1 MPPYKYIFVDLDDT
15 IWDFERNAKSSLMD
29 VFDSKHL
36 NRYFDSFE
44 HFFDLYI
51 TNNTLL
57 WKLYSEGKVT
67 KAELNLQRFKYPFL
81 KMGVEVN
88 DEFVLQMGSDYLN
101 LLPEKTALMPYA
113 HELLEY
119 LSPRY
124 PLTIVSN
131 GFIEV
136 QQRKMESSGIG
147 HYFSHVVL
155 SENVGALKPDKRIFE
170 HALLLNNAQP
180 HETIMLGDNFE
191 ADICGAQNAGIDT
204 IYFNPKGKPILETQ
218 TPPTFHIQSL
228 EETIS
233 VFSF

>member
-1 MPPYKYIFVDLDDT
+1 MSSYKFVFLDLDDT
-15 IWDFERNAKSSLMD
+15 IWDFERNAKSSLSN
-29 VFDSKHL
+29 VFDCKGL
-36 NRYFDSFE
+36 KRYFDDFE

-67 KAELNLQRFKYPFL
+67 KNELNLRRFKYPFS
-81 KMGVEVN
+81 KMGVEVD
-88 DEFVLQMGSDYLN
+88 DEFALQMGRDYLD
-101 LLPEKTALMPYA
+101 LLPTKTALLPFA
-113 HELLEY
+113 FELLEY

-136 QQRKMESSGIG
+136 QQRKMESSGIER
-147 HYFSHVVL
+147 YFSHIVL

-170 HALLLNNAQP
+170 HALLLNGAQP
-180 HETIMLGDNFE
+180 HEVIMIGDNFE

-204 IYFNPKGKPILETQ
+204 IYFNPKEKPIPETQ
-218 TPPTFHIQSL
+218 KPPTFHIKSL
-228 EETIS
+228 KEAM
-233 VFSF
+233 FF

>member
-1 MPPYKYIFVDLDDT
+1 MSPCKYIFVDLDDT

-67 KAELNLQRFKYPFL
+67 KVELNLQRFRYPFSQ
-81 KMGVEVN
+81 MGVEVD
-88 DEFVLQMGSDYLN
+88 DEFVLQMGRDYLN

-113 HELLEY
+113 LELLEY

-136 QQRKMESSGIG
+136 QQRKMERSGIG

-155 SENVGALKPDKRIFE
+155 SENVGALKPDKLIFE

-180 HETIMLGDNFE
+180 HETIMIGDNFE

-204 IYFNPKGKPILETQ
+204 IYYNPKGKLVPKIQ
-218 TPPTFHIQSL
+218 KPPTFQIKSL
-228 EETIS
+228 EEVVSVIS
-233 VFSF
+233 C